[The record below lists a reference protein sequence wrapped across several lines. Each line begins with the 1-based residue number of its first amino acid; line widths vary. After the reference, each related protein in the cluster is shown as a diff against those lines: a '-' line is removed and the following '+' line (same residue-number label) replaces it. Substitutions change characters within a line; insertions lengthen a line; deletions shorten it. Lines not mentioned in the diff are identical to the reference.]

1 MAKASAKDCP
11 GFSCAPCYHG
21 EMNDHRSANL
31 DALTGLRFVAASFIA
46 IAHWT
51 GAGYTPFGFLRYDVL
66 AMVGMPLFFTLS
78 GFILHYVYSSGFVQS
93 WTVMAREFAV
103 ARFSRLYPLFAV
115 LLLTY
120 LLFTPLG
127 KTLGDSPWILL
138 SYATMTGSWWYWTVN
153 GASIG
158 GLPFGWSW
166 SISTEV
172 FFYVVYALVLYRI
185 SGIRRLS
192 VAVSAFTVFCV
203 LSYVFLIIVIEERDA
218 WTALAKATLPNFIS
232 LEQDIANSFLRWLLY
247 ISPYFRLLE
256 FIAGVLT
263 CQIYLLL
270 RKNVGTI
277 SRRWREVLG
286 WAGVAWIAVALSHIP
301 LTNLL
306 PPSAYECVFALNLL
320 NFNFLLAPGCCALTL
335 ALAVGRSSLQAVLAI
350 PAIVRLGE
358 ISYSIYLAHPLVAQI
373 FFVPKDNE
381 FPLISYVIAFFFLF
395 VISDAMYRHIEL
407 PSKRFLRRLFGA
419 SLTHTAAGKA
429 RAS

>member
-1 MAKASAKDCP
+1 
-11 GFSCAPCYHG
+11 
-21 EMNDHRSANL
+21 MNDRRSANL

-46 IAHWT
+46 IAHMT
-51 GAGYTPFGFLRYDVL
+51 GPGYAPFGFLRYDVL

-93 WTVMAREFAV
+93 WTVTAREFAV

-120 LLFTPLG
+120 LLFSPLG
-127 KTLGDSPWILL
+127 KALGDSPWILL
-138 SYATMTGSWWYWTVN
+138 SYATMTGSWWYWNVN
-153 GASIG
+153 GASIA

-166 SISTEV
+166 SISTEI

-192 VAVSAFTVFCV
+192 VAVSAFTAFCV
-203 LSYVFLIIVIEERDA
+203 LSYVLLTIVIEERDA
-218 WTALAKATLPNFIS
+218 WTALAKATFPSFIS
-232 LEQDIANSFLRWLLY
+232 VEQDWANSFLRWLLY
-247 ISPYFRLLE
+247 VSPYFRLLE
-256 FIAGVLT
+256 FVAGALT

-270 RKNVGTI
+270 RKNAGTV
-277 SRRWREVLG
+277 SRRWCEVLG

-306 PPSAYECVFALNLL
+306 PPSAGPYIVLLNHLNL
-320 NFNFLLAPGCCALTL
+320 NFLLAPGCCILIL
-335 ALAVGRSSLQAVLAI
+335 ALAVGRSSLQAGLAV
-350 PAIVRLGE
+350 PTIVRLGE
-358 ISYSIYLAHPLVAQI
+358 ISYSIYLAHPLVSQI
-373 FFVPKDNE
+373 FFVPKNSE
-381 FPLISYVIAFFFLF
+381 FPLISYVIAIFFLLVF
-395 VISDAMYRHIEL
+395 SDAMYRHIEI

-429 RAS
+429 SAS